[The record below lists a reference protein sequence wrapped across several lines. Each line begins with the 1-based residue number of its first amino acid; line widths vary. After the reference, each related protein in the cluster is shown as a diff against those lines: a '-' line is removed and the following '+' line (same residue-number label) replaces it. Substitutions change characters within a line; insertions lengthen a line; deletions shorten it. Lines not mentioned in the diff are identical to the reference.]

1 MGAIGPIASQLS
13 FALPEYSQNT
23 KVTHRE
29 NVLREMEQ
37 ALPWVG
43 FMALIEPHYH
53 NGQWGPPAMGTER
66 MLGIYFS
73 HHWHRLADEALED
86 NVCDSQ
92 AMRNVAGIDL
102 GRKSVPD
109 ATTLWEFRHL
119 PGRQELTGQLL
130 EAINALLAEK
140 HFLKLWRNGVRCYH
154 PQFPWS
160 HQEQGQATVPGNE
173 PDQEG

>member
-1 MGAIGPIASQLS
+1 
-13 FALPEYSQNT
+13 
-23 KVTHRE
+23 
-29 NVLREMEQ
+29 MEQ

-53 NGQWGPPAMGTER
+53 NGQWRPPAVGTER

-73 HHWHRLADEALED
+73 HQWHRLADEALED

-102 GRKSVPD
+102 GWKSVPD
-109 ATTLWEFRHL
+109 ATTLLKFRHL

-130 EAINALLAEK
+130 KAINALLAEK
-140 HFLKLWRNGVRCYH
+140 PFLKLWRHGGRCYH
-154 PQFPWS
+154 PQCP
-160 HQEQGQATVPGNE
+160 
-173 PDQEG
+173 